1 MSGPS
6 ADFVA
11 EKDTETRVK
20 AQRESFEGRRLQRRL
35 SLPRPSVFRSSF
47 SDRPTALR
55 VKLNRGRRR
64 LERLGARAAGRAI
77 SAMEADEWP

>member
-20 AQRESFEGRRLQRRL
+20 AQRESFEGRRLQRDFP
-35 SLPRPSVFRSSF
+35 SPSVFRSSF

-55 VKLNRGRRR
+55 VKLNRGGKKETRETRS
-64 LERLGARAAGRAI
+64 EGGGERAI